1 MAGFLDASV
10 GERGEEE
17 AEEVGGVR
25 EEAER
30 WGGEARERGREREG
44 RKER

>member
-1 MAGFLDASV
+1 MAGFLDVSV

-25 EEAER
+25 DEER
-30 WGGEARERGREREG
+30 WGGEARERGRERE
-44 RKER
+44 EREEW